1 MAKKKK
7 KSRIKKL
14 LKNIGKIA
22 AIGAAGYGASKLFG
36 GKKGP
41 VSTVGQPIGVGRV
54 ADKPAHLGEG
64 VHAKRIYPDAILRGQ
79 RGVKEGRNIWRGDQS
94 MDPNRNIFQ
103 NLKKGGSVTGVAKRG
118 FGRALMKGKK

>member
-41 VSTVGQPIGVGRV
+41 VSTVGQPIGVG
-54 ADKPAHLGEG
+54 
-64 VHAKRIYPDAILRGQ
+64 
-79 RGVKEGRNIWRGDQS
+79 
-94 MDPNRNIFQ
+94 
-103 NLKKGGSVTGVAKRG
+103 
-118 FGRALMKGKK
+118 